1 MSEPPLPIRV
11 LLVDDHFVVRL
22 GLRSLFEAH
31 PAFEVAGDVPS
42 GQAAV
47 EAFAALQPDVSLID
61 LRMPGLSGIET
72 TLRIRAR
79 SPAAKIIILTTYDG
93 DEDIFQA
100 LQAGAMAYLLKTID
114 SQTLLETVE
123 AVQAGKY
130 RLPPEIAERLASR
143 LATPDLTPR
152 EREVLSLIVD
162 GHSNKEIACKL
173 SLAENTVKNHVK
185 TILQKLGVQDR
196 TQASMAAI
204 RRGLVHID

>member
-1 MSEPPLPIRV
+1 MPEPPLPIRV
-11 LLVDDHFVVRL
+11 LLIDDHFVVRL

-31 PAFEVAGDVPS
+31 PAFEVVADVAS
-42 GQAAV
+42 GQAALDL
-47 EAFAALQPDVSLID
+47 FATLSPDVTLID
-61 LRMPGLSGIET
+61 LRMPGLTGVET
-72 TLRIRAR
+72 TVRIRAQY
-79 SPAAKIIILTTYDG
+79 PTAKIIILSTYDG

-100 LQAGAMAYLLKTID
+100 LQAGAMAYLLKTTD
-114 SQTLLETVE
+114 SQTLLETVQ

-143 LATPDLTPR
+143 LGTPDLTPR
-152 EREVLSLIVD
+152 EREVLSLIVE
-162 GHSNKEIACKL
+162 GLSNKEIASRL
-173 SLAENTVKNHVK
+173 TLAENTVKNHVK